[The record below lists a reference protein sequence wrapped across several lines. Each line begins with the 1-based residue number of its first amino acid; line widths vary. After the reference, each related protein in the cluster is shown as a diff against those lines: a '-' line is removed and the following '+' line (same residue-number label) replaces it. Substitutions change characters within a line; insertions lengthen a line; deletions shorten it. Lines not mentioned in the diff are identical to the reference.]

1 MRALFSLFRKRP
13 FDVANQII
21 LDFLVSE
28 MLEKLEKLERFQPTV
43 RLEALTGEMVE
54 SGHDNFP

>member
-1 MRALFSLFRKRP
+1 M
-13 FDVANQII
+13 ANQII

-28 MLEKLEKLERFQPTV
+28 MLEKLEKLERSQPTV
-43 RLEALTGEMVE
+43 RLGVLTGEMVE

>member
-1 MRALFSLFRKRP
+1 M
-13 FDVANQII
+13 VNQII
-21 LDFLVSE
+21 LDFLVSG

-43 RLEALTGEMVE
+43 RLGALTGEMVE